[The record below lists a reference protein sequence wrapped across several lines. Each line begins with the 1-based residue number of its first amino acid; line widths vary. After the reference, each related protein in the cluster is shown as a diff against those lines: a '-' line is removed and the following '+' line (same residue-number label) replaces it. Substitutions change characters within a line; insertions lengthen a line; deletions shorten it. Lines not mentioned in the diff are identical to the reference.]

1 MTYSVHKFAKCS
13 DLHIYFFYLC
23 REGGWGSDINVRF
36 RDKGD
41 LPKVLDLL
49 DKGARPGNKIF
60 QWTWNSWLRKIQNK
74 F

>member
-1 MTYSVHKFAKCS
+1 M
-13 DLHIYFFYLC
+13 
-23 REGGWGSDINVRF
+23 RF

-60 QWTWNSWLRKIQNK
+60 NELGTHDLERFRISSKGHFYPEICGS
-74 F
+74 